1 MLRDFSDKSR
11 VQLISLVNEV
21 ENGKSSNFTDWI
33 ADRWVDF
40 LSWIG
45 QLNTKGSLNTV
56 NNYHRKV
63 IDKNNATKKQLIR
76 YLIM

>member
-40 LSWIG
+40 LSWI
-45 QLNTKGSLNTV
+45 
-56 NNYHRKV
+56 
-63 IDKNNATKKQLIR
+63 
-76 YLIM
+76 